1 MLESLLEITY
11 ALRKYPSNGELYFML
26 GNYYRG
32 QQRNNQAYLCYEQA
46 ACYCEEQTDL
56 QMIWESMEATAAQL
70 NFSLRPVSIVILAQL
85 DVTMLRGALQSI
97 YESETNPSYEIL
109 VVDNEYLGKELDWVN
124 EQEQTRV
131 ISLGRRAGFAESVN
145 AGIKMAGIQNDIYL
159 MGSDVRLMPNA
170 LFWLR
175 MCLYERETVGAAG
188 GVSNQGG
195 TLDMAAALALNVPD
209 DSARENRIWL
219 DSFSMLIKRKA
230 MDEVGFF
237 EGEADGHLYS
247 CMDYGMKL
255 TRADYESVL
264 CYNSVVWRL
273 GGNSS
278 SLLGEEERERLK
290 KKWKFDVPYYTSSR
304 TDLLEFICQP
314 GGQEFRV
321 LEVGCGCGAMLSV
334 IRRQYPNARVY
345 GIELVED
352 VAAYGTYMADDII
365 VGDIETMELPYEEN
379 VFDYIIFGDVLEHL
393 RRPEDV
399 VSRMKRYLSPGGRIL
414 ASIPNV
420 MNIEVIVSLLKGNF
434 TYREEGLLDRTHI
447 HMFTLCEIR
456 RMFENAGFAL
466 TDIRVKNFREG
477 LIENSVEN
485 EKMIEALYQIDG
497 IADKRE
503 FEVYQYLI
511 EASIVA

>member
-195 TLDMAAALALNVPD
+195 TVDRAAAMALNVPND
-209 DSARENRIWL
+209 GVRENRIWL
-219 DSFSMLIKRKA
+219 DSFSMLIKRRA
-230 MDEVGFF
+230 MEEVGLF
-237 EGEADGHLYS
+237 EGEAAGHLHS
-247 CMDYGMKL
+247 CMDFGMKL
-255 TRADYESVL
+255 ARADYESVL
-264 CYNSVVWRL
+264 CYNSVVCRH
-273 GGNSS
+273 
-278 SLLGEEERERLK
+278 GEVAADPLSEAETEWLK
-290 KKWKFDVPYYTSSR
+290 KRWKFDVPYYTSSR
-304 TDLLEFICQP
+304 TDLLEMLCQP
-314 GGQEFRV
+314 AEKEFRV

-334 IRRQYPNARVY
+334 IRRQHPNAHVY
-345 GIELVED
+345 GIELVEE
-352 VAAYGTYMADDII
+352 VAAYGTYMAEDII
-365 VGDIETMELPYEEN
+365 VGDIETMELPYEEHA
-379 VFDYIIFGDVLEHL
+379 FDYIIFGDVLEHL

-399 VSRMKRYLSPGGRIL
+399 VSRMKRYLSMDGKIL

-434 TYREEGLLDRTHI
+434 TYREDGLLDRTHI
-447 HMFTLCEIR
+447 HMFTLREIQ
-456 RMFENAGFAL
+456 RMFEGAGYAL
-466 TDIRVKNFREG
+466 TDIRVKIFREG
-477 LIENSVEN
+477 LIENSAQN
-485 EKMIEALYQIDG
+485 EKIIETLYQMEG
-497 IADKRE
+497 IADRRE
-503 FEVYQYLI
+503 FEVYQYLV
-511 EASIVA
+511 EASVNA